1 MLSPD
6 PKNHVKLDA
15 LRELT
20 VAWVREH
27 FSEHEVAIVYHDNNA
42 GRIPHAHVVVNNTNV
57 VTGRRLQDPDPKEL
71 KLPRQRMAYERGSE
85 SALVRMS
92 RMSANHGPHSA
103 FAN

>member
-1 MLSPD
+1 MS
-6 PKNHVKLDA
+6 
-15 LRELT
+15 
-20 VAWVREH
+20 
-27 FSEHEVAIVYHDNNA
+27 IVYHDDNEN
-42 GRIPHAHVVVNNTNV
+42 GIPHAHVVVNNTNV

-71 KLPRQRMAYERGSE
+71 KLPLQRMAYERGSE

>member
-6 PKNHVKLDA
+6 PKDHVKLDA

-27 FSEHEVAIVYHDNNA
+27 LGEFEVAIVYHDDNA
-42 GRIPHAHVVVNNTNV
+42 GHVPHAHIVVNNTNI

-71 KLPRQRMAYERGSE
+71 KLPLQRMAYERGSE